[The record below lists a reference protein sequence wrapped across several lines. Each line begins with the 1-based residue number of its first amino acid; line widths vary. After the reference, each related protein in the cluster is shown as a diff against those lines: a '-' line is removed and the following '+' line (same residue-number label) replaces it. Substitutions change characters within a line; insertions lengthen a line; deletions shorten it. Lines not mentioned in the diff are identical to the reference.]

1 MSLEHQVLCIEK
13 IDGRGVAS
21 MTNHMGRFVHF
32 SHSSRL
38 IRTTDRKLRLGET
51 VMVNKPDS
59 EMHEQIGVVCNYRDR
74 AGEPG
79 ISVSFDGEIYCFS
92 PNELA
97 IA

>member
-1 MSLEHQVLCIEK
+1 MTTGQQVLCIEN
-13 IDGRGVAS
+13 IDDDGVAT

-32 SHSSRL
+32 SHSSTLFRK
-38 IRTTDRKLRLGET
+38 TDRKLRLGET

-59 EMHEQIGVVCNYRDR
+59 EMHEQLGVVCKYRDR